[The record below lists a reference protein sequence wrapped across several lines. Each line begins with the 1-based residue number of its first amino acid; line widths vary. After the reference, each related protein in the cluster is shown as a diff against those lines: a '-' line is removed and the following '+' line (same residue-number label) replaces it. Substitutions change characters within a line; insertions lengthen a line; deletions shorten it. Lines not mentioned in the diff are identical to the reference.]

1 MNPLAQGNGG
11 ILFHIGIATAL
22 LLLVHITIQAERKA
36 TVGYQV
42 LLVMST
48 LPWLQ
53 HYQWVIQT
61 RGGWGL
67 PEGQP
72 SDSGLR
78 FFMWGSPLAV
88 YLLLFIALWL
98 STRSAGNVHLIA
110 AGLPATIFLV
120 TWFAALPLLQQDAPA
135 EPYIADNMPQIW
147 LFLESA
153 VATGVLLAWA
163 MAMKAS
169 HHKAG

>member
-1 MNPLAQGNGG
+1 MNPLAQGNRG
-11 ILFHIGIATAL
+11 IFVHIGIAMAL
-22 LLLVHITIQAERKA
+22 LLLVHITSRAERKA

-53 HYQWVIQT
+53 HYQWVVQT

-67 PEGQP
+67 SEGQP
-72 SDSGLR
+72 PDSGLR
-78 FFMWGSPLAV
+78 SFMWGSPLVV
-88 YLLLFIALWL
+88 YPLLFIALWL
-98 STRSAGNVHLIA
+98 STRSAGNVYLVA
-110 AGLPATIFLV
+110 AGLPATIFLA
-120 TWFAALPLLQQDAPA
+120 TWFAALPLLRQDAPA

-153 VATGVLLAWA
+153 IATGVLLAWA

-169 HHKAG
+169 HRRAG